1 MFWKIYIEFWWSLRH
16 FLRKFLDLA
25 TRGLICC
32 GGSQWEFAGS
42 AGGAGDRVMWPLTLT
57 RLPAEQGSL
66 ASHVSIRCQCHKHQY
81 TGGQKENFFAKCHLS
96 SFFSRS
102 LTFRPCEAL
111 PASSLGCLL
120 QSKHFLSI
128 MFKQTQNVSSSVYSS
143 PPLLPSSSPTE
154 LWAGAGDMWG
164 YLSE

>member
-1 MFWKIYIEFWWSLRH
+1 MKPPTFSAEVSRSRH
-16 FLRKFLDLA
+16 SRTDLLW
-25 TRGLICC
+25 RESVGVCREC
-32 GGSQWEFAGS
+32 G
-42 AGGAGDRVMWPLTLT
+42 GDRVMWPLTLT

-154 LWAGAGDMWG
+154 L
-164 YLSE
+164 

>member
-1 MFWKIYIEFWWSLRH
+1 MKPPTFSAEVSRSRH
-16 FLRKFLDLA
+16 SRTDLLW
-25 TRGLICC
+25 RESVGVCREC
-32 GGSQWEFAGS
+32 GG
-42 AGGAGDRVMWPLTLT
+42 DRG
-57 RLPAEQGSL
+57 QGNVATNTNETTSRTGVIGITCEL
-66 ASHVSIRCQCHKHQY
+66 SIRCQCHKHQY

-154 LWAGAGDMWG
+154 L
-164 YLSE
+164 

>member
-1 MFWKIYIEFWWSLRH
+1 MKPPTFSAEVSRSRH
-16 FLRKFLDLA
+16 SRTDLLW
-25 TRGLICC
+25 RESVGVCREC
-32 GGSQWEFAGS
+32 GGGR
-42 AGGAGDRVMWPLTLT
+42 G
-57 RLPAEQGSL
+57 QGNVATNTNETTSRTGVIGITCEL
-66 ASHVSIRCQCHKHQY
+66 SIRCQCHKQQH

-111 PASSLGCLL
+111 TASSLGCLL

-143 PPLLPSSSPTE
+143 PPSPPSSSTE
-154 LWAGAGDMWG
+154 L
-164 YLSE
+164 